1 MTLHS
6 NQEYLENGTIQIAP
20 LAFMRGRT
28 LTDAVVTL
36 DEAQKNTHPFAAL
49 NVFNSYGA
57 EHKKT
62 VTGDI
67 TQIDLPTTQKS
78 GLIDAMSVLKNVK
91 GVSRVDFD
99 KSDIVRHKLVQKIVE
114 AYERSEEQRVKTKEQ
129 RQIN

>member
-1 MTLHS
+1 MGL
-6 NQEYLENGTIQIAP
+6 
-20 LAFMRGRT
+20 
-28 LTDAVVTL
+28 
-36 DEAQKNTHPFAAL
+36 NT
-49 NVFNSYGA
+49 
-57 EHKKT
+57 KMI